1 MGREKIKHIF
11 NKNHIEIFTIENPEI
26 PIPKWPAFERV
37 SANSYSYSHNYGW
50 NQKDE
55 YKIVKKESKL
65 GFYYYSK
72 VKVHQPGKTFSGA
85 ISRTIV
91 TFPMPGEKNMYYQ
104 LKYVTQYDD
113 NKIGKEDGLRPWDI
127 YPGDKN
133 FPDNMLEGLIKD
145 VNEFFAIAEISCSDF
160 YNTSSR
166 YYYTKEDKSTISVKA
181 VKNQVFT
188 ELFGNPNGP
197 RFQTD
202 LEKIL
207 SHGFD
212 PKYSFRKD
220 KEKK

>member
-1 MGREKIKHIF
+1 MSREKIKHIF

-26 PIPKWPAFERV
+26 PIPKWPAFEKV
-37 SANSYSYSHNYGW
+37 FANSYSYSHNYGFS
-50 NQKDE
+50 KKEE
-55 YKIVKKESKL
+55 YKTIKKESKL

-72 VKVHQPGKTFSGA
+72 IKVHQPGKTFNGA
-85 ISRTIV
+85 INRTIV

-104 LKYVTQYDD
+104 IKYVTQYDD
-113 NKIGKEDGLRPWDI
+113 NKIGGEDGLRPWDI

-145 VNEFFAIAEISCSDF
+145 VNDFFAIAEMTYQNF
-160 YNTSSR
+160 YKTNCKN
-166 YYYTKEDKSTISVKA
+166 YYVKDSTNTISVKE

-202 LEKIL
+202 MEKIL

>member
-1 MGREKIKHIF
+1 MSREVKKYKF

-26 PIPKWPAFERV
+26 PIPKWPAFEEV
-37 SANSYSYSHNYGW
+37 SANSYSYSHNFGW
-50 NQKDE
+50 QQKEE
-55 YKIVKKESKL
+55 YKTVKKESKL

-72 VKVHQPGKTFSGA
+72 VRVHQPGKTFSGS

-113 NKIGKEDGLRPWDI
+113 NKIGGEDGLRPWDI

-145 VNEFFAIAEISCSDF
+145 VNDFFNIAETCVSSF
-160 YNTSSR
+160 YKNQPGPN
-166 YYYTKEDKSTISVKA
+166 YKTISFKE
-181 VKNQVFT
+181 VKNKVFT

-197 RFQTD
+197 RFQTNM
-202 LEKIL
+202 EKIL
-207 SHGFD
+207 AHGFD

>member
-1 MGREKIKHIF
+1 MSREVKKYKF

-26 PIPKWPAFERV
+26 PIPKWAAFEEV

-50 NQKDE
+50 NQKEE
-55 YKIVKKESKL
+55 YKTVKKESKL

-72 VKVHQPGKTFSGA
+72 VRVHQPGKTFSGA
-85 ISRTIV
+85 ISRTVV
-91 TFPMPGEKNMYYQ
+91 TFPVPGEKNMYYQ

-113 NKIGKEDGLRPWDI
+113 NKIGGEDGLRPWDI

-145 VNEFFAIAEISCSDF
+145 VNDFFDMAETCVSFFYKNHASPN
-160 YNTSSR
+160 YNT
-166 YYYTKEDKSTISVKA
+166 DKTISFKA
-181 VKNQVFT
+181 VKNKVFT

-202 LEKIL
+202 MEKIL
-207 SHGFD
+207 AHGFD

>member
-1 MGREKIKHIF
+1 MGREVKKYKF

-26 PIPKWPAFERV
+26 PIPKWPAFEEV
-37 SANSYSYSHNYGW
+37 SANSYSYSHNFGW
-50 NQKDE
+50 YQKEE
-55 YKIVKKESKL
+55 YKTVKKESKL

-72 VKVHQPGKTFSGA
+72 VRVHNPGEKFSGA

-91 TFPMPGEKNMYYQ
+91 TFPMPGEKNIYYQ
-104 LKYVTQYDD
+104 IKYVTQYDD
-113 NKIGKEDGLRPWDI
+113 NKIGGEDGLRPWDI

-145 VNEFFAIAEISCSDF
+145 VNDFFDIAETCVSLFYKNHASPN
-160 YNTSSR
+160 YNT
-166 YYYTKEDKSTISVKA
+166 DKTISFKE
-181 VKNQVFT
+181 VKNKVFT

-202 LEKIL
+202 MEKIL
-207 SHGFD
+207 AHGFD

>member
-1 MGREKIKHIF
+1 MSREVKKYKF

-26 PIPKWPAFERV
+26 PIPKWPAFEEV
-37 SANSYSYSHNYGW
+37 SANSYSYSHNFGW
-50 NQKDE
+50 QQKEE
-55 YKIVKKESKL
+55 YKTVKKESKL

-72 VKVHQPGKTFSGA
+72 VKIHNPGENFSGA

-104 LKYVTQYDD
+104 IKYVTQYDD
-113 NKIGKEDGLRPWDI
+113 NKIGGEDGLRPWDI

-145 VNEFFAIAEISCSDF
+145 VNEFFNIAETCVSTFYKNHAGPF
-160 YNTSSR
+160 YNS
-166 YYYTKEDKSTISVKA
+166 DKTISFKE
-181 VKNQVFT
+181 VKNKVFT

-197 RFQTD
+197 RFQTNM
-202 LEKIL
+202 EKIL
-207 SHGFD
+207 AHGFD